1 MRNDGE
7 TKKILELVV
16 DAMKSYFGDDERRI
30 NHAMAVLEF
39 AREIRGIEGGD
50 EVVVE
55 CAAALHDIGI
65 HEAERKHGSS
75 AGNFQELEGP
85 PIARRILAELAEET
99 GSVLTAERVEHVS
112 AIIANH
118 HSARDIDTLEFR
130 IIWDSDWL
138 VNIPDEY
145 DLNDIE
151 KMRELTAAVFKTETG
166 RRIAGNLFF
175 NAHSKKGEEL

>member
-1 MRNDGE
+1 VGYSTDTLIER
-7 TKKILELVV
+7 
-16 DAMKSYFGDDERRI
+16 MKAYFGGDERRI
-30 NHAMAVLEF
+30 EHALSVLAAARAVNAVEK
-39 AREIRGIEGGD
+39 AD
-50 EVVVE
+50 PVVVE
-55 CAAALHDIGI
+55 AAAVLHDIGI
-65 HEAERKHGSS
+65 HEAERKYGSS
-75 AGNFQELEGP
+75 AGNYQEIEGP